1 MGPVM
6 VGTAAVRATAEQPG
20 RHDFSTRIQSVTDV
34 AAPVRE
40 RRVRDEQTGSVND
53 RAQVLLDVTTAGRG
67 GGDVRQGTQVRGAP
81 VDIVRHEEEAI
92 RGTEALDGFRHRL
105 QDVAPRVHTELGDE
119 LRPRS
124 SHRAAR

>member
-81 VDIVRHEEEAI
+81 VDIVRHEDEAI
-92 RGTEALDGFRHRL
+92 RGTEALDGSVTACR
-105 QDVAPRVHTELGDE
+105 T
-119 LRPRS
+119 
-124 SHRAAR
+124 